1 VTVDVNN
8 NVAGIK
14 LLNAGEGTSSF
25 NVLADHFQ
33 VAVPGQNPI
42 PVFTTGIIGGVPT
55 VGVNGDLILTG
66 TITARMLQVGTL
78 SAISANL
85 GNIKAGTMTDPNGTR
100 MVIDLNTGFIDIFDN
115 S

>member
-1 VTVDVNN
+1 
-8 NVAGIK
+8 
-14 LLNAGEGTSSF
+14 
-25 NVLADHFQ
+25 
-33 VAVPGQNPI
+33 
-42 PVFTTGIIGGVPT
+42 
-55 VGVNGDLILTG
+55 LILTG